1 MASRRTFDENES
13 PPLEGCRGGLF
24 RPEDPPL
31 KAKAFFPLPG
41 GDFRNWLRK
50 GNARSSRIFAC
61 SNCLVISQRY

>member
-31 KAKAFFPLPG
+31 KAKACSFLKAALPLPG

-50 GNARSSRIFAC
+50 RKAC
-61 SNCLVISQRY
+61 RFTYFRPF